1 MSVTTAAFAVSIVFF
16 GMLHERILHYLFIF
30 YLFPLIRSTCI
41 DEILYFY
48 FSIQGPLQVLRLQ
61 LPDNRQAVSE
71 ETHGT
76 HTQLSV
82 AVAALAIAYKEG
94 SADALLPNERKFD
107 RLELTHFVFRGFS
120 RRGTAPK
127 MLHYIF
133 LSF

>member
-1 MSVTTAAFAVSIVFF
+1 MNVFY
-16 GMLHERILHYLFIF
+16 IIYLFF
-30 YLFPLIRSTCI
+30 I

-48 FSIQGPLQVLRLQ
+48 FSIQGSLQVLRLQ

-107 RLELTHFVFRGFS
+107 RFELTHFVFS
-120 RRGTAPK
+120 RIFKTGSGATNAT
-127 MLHYIF
+127 LYF

>member
-1 MSVTTAAFAVSIVFF
+1 MSVTTAAFAVSTVFF

-76 HTQLSV
+76 HTQLSM
-82 AVAALAIAYKEG
+82 AVALAIAYKEG

-107 RLELTHFVFRGFS
+107 RLELTHFVFFAVSG
-120 RRGTAPK
+120 GGATNAAN
-127 MLHYIF
+127 
-133 LSF
+133 